1 MALPVLAPKSQI
13 SAIVLPELGTTSRV
27 TSSLPFG
34 VYANNADF
42 VTGAS
47 DQVAFTYKMLGGD
60 VLDIELTEQNVYA
73 AYEAA
78 VLEYSYIINVH
89 QSKNVLANALGSP
102 TGTFNSDGQFAS
114 GSALVGQNPQ
124 LMLPS
129 FDLGYAKEVMTKISE
144 IAGVGGNLTVFSAS
158 IPITAEQQEYDV
170 QTILLSQSQQP
181 GAPFAG
187 LINKKVEIKKVYYK
201 SPRAMWRFYGYYGG
215 INTVGN
221 LSTYGQYA
229 DDSTFEVIPAWHNKL
244 QAMAYE
250 DNIYTRISHYSY
262 EIRNNKLRMFPIPM
276 ATDLKSIW
284 IEFVIP
290 QGSFDYGA
298 SGSIGPSGSAS
309 SESNRANG
317 VNNMNTLPFQN
328 IPYENINSI
337 GKQWIRRF
345 ALAICKEMLGQV
357 RGKFSTVPIP
367 GENVTLNADALLSQA
382 KEEMAALREEL
393 KTILSEITYDKLAEQ
408 TAGIGENIQKT
419 IDKIPMA
426 IFTG

>member
-13 SAIVLPELGTTSRV
+13 SAIVLPAIGTASRV
-27 TSSLPFG
+27 TASLPFG
-34 VYANNADF
+34 IYATNSDF
-42 VTGAS
+42 ITGAV

-89 QSKNVLANALGSP
+89 QSRNVLANSLGSV
-102 TGTFNSDGQFAS
+102 TGTFNSDGEFAS
-114 GSALVGQNPQ
+114 GSNLVGQNPQ

-129 FDLGYAKEVMTKISE
+129 FDIGYAKEVMTRTSE
-144 IAGVGGNLTVFSAS
+144 MAAVGGNLTVFSAS
-158 IPITAEQQEYDV
+158 IPIVADQQDYDIQSSLLTASQ
-170 QTILLSQSQQP
+170 ILGS
-181 GAPFAG
+181 PFAG
-187 LINKKVEIKKVYYK
+187 LIDKKVEVRKVYYK

-262 EIRNNKLRMFPIPM
+262 EIRNNKLRMFPIPSG
-276 ATDLKSIW
+276 TDLESIW
-284 IEFVIP
+284 IEFTIP
-290 QGSFDYGA
+290 QSVFNYGEA
-298 SGSIGPSGSAS
+298 GVSGSAS
-309 SESNRANG
+309 TESDRAGG
-317 VNNMNTLPFQN
+317 VNNINTLPFAN

-345 ALAICKEMLGQV
+345 ALAICKEILGQV
-357 RGKFSTVPIP
+357 RGKFDSVPIP
-367 GENVTLNADALLSQA
+367 GENVKLNADTLLSQA
-382 KEEMAALREEL
+382 KEEMSALREEM
-393 KTILSEITYDKLAEQ
+393 KNILAEMTYDKLAEQ
-408 TAGIGENIQKT
+408 TANIGENVQKT
-419 IDKIPMA
+419 IDKVPMV

>member
-13 SAIVLPELGTTSRV
+13 SAIVLPALGTISRV
-27 TSSLPFG
+27 VDALPFG
-34 VYANNADF
+34 VYSSNTDF
-42 VTGAS
+42 LTGAA
-47 DQVAFTYKMLGGD
+47 DQVAYTYKMLGGD

-102 TGTFNSDGQFAS
+102 TGQFNSDGEFAS
-114 GSALVGQNPQ
+114 GSSMVGQNPQ

-129 FDLGYAKEVMTKISE
+129 FDIGYAKEVMTRTSE
-144 IAGVGGNLTVFSAS
+144 LAAVGGNLTVFSAS
-158 IPITAEQQEYDV
+158 IPIIAEQQDYDI
-170 QTILLSQSQQP
+170 QTSLITASLVP
-181 GAPFAG
+181 GCPFAG
-187 LINKKVEIKKVYYK
+187 LIGDKRVEVKKVYYK

-229 DDSTFEVIPAWHNKL
+229 DDSTFEVIPAWHNKA

-262 EIRNNKLRMFPIPM
+262 EIRNNKLRMFPSPALM
-276 ATDLKSIW
+276 DLRNIW
-284 IEFVIP
+284 IEFIIP
-290 QGSFDYGA
+290 QGVFSYGSA
-298 SGSIGPSGSAS
+298 NGVSGSAS

-317 VNNMNTLPFQN
+317 VNNMNTLPFAN

-345 ALAICKEMLGQV
+345 ALAICKEILGQV

-367 GENVTLNADALLSQA
+367 GENVTLNADALLGQA
-382 KEEMAALREEL
+382 KEEMTTLREEL
-393 KTILSEITYDKLAEQ
+393 KTILSETTYDKLAEQ
-408 TAGIGENIQKT
+408 TAGIGENVQKT